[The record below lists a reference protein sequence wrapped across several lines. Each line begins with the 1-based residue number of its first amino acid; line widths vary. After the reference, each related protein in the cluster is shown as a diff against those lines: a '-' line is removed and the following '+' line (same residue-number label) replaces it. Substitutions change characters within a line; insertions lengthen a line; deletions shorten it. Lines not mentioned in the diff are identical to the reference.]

1 MCNKKVVNIK
11 FGFIW
16 IFQEDLYLGKNYV
29 YIIIVLGIKKK
40 FIGFLQLKIIKGRIY
55 NIFNI
60 LD

>member
-29 YIIIVLGIKKK
+29 YIIIVLGIKKNLQ
-40 FIGFLQLKIIKGRIY
+40 GFY
-55 NIFNI
+55 S
-60 LD
+60 